1 MIYKKLRISLIFSKL
16 VVPKLLISNH
26 RMHNLYTKF
35 VKILEIC
42 KQFSNNLVNEQG
54 NIPRRGPVP
63 RFSDLE
69 IVALSLAAEAESID
83 SEKWLFEYKL
93 QEYRNKISNLISR
106 RQFND
111 RRKKTAGLCEEIR
124 KRLACKM
131 DEGEDFF
138 IVDSKPI
145 EVCRVARGKRC
156 RMGRTGEFAQAPDFG
171 FCASQNIY
179 YFGYKLHAVCGVS
192 GVIHSYD
199 LSKASVHDLN
209 YMKDVKLAY
218 HDCNIYGDRGYIGAD
233 VQLYLFETAHI
244 RLECPYRLNQ
254 KDWNPTFIPFAKAR
268 KRIET
273 LFSQLTDQFMVIR
286 NYAKI
291 TNGLFARII
300 GKISALTVSQ
310 YMNYI
315 NGKPIGRIKY
325 ALN

>member
-1 MIYKKLRISLIFSKL
+1 MVKKLYISLVFSNLVVSKL
-16 VVPKLLISNH
+16 LNSNQ

-42 KQFSNNLVNEQG
+42 KQMSENLVNDHG

-63 RFSDLE
+63 QFSDLE
-69 IVALSLAAEAESID
+69 VVALSLAAETESID
-83 SEKWLFEYKL
+83 SEKWLFDYKL
-93 QEYRNKISNLISR
+93 QEYMDKMPNLISR

-124 KRLACKM
+124 KRMANIM
-131 DEGEDFF
+131 DGGEDFF
-138 IVDSKPI
+138 FIDSKPI
-145 EVCRVARGKRC
+145 EICRVARGKRC
-156 RMGRTGEFAQAPDFG
+156 KMGRTGEFSKAPDFG
-171 FCASQNIY
+171 FCASQNTF
-179 YFGYKLHAVCGVS
+179 YFGYKLHALCGVS

-199 LSKASVHDLN
+199 LSKASVADIN
-209 YMKDVKLAY
+209 YMKDVKQSY
-218 HDCNIYGDRGYIGAD
+218 QDCHIYGDKGYIGAD
-233 VQLYLFETAHI
+233 VQLDLFETAHI

-254 KDWNPTFIPFAKAR
+254 KNWKPTFIPYAKAR

-273 LFSQLTDQFMVIR
+273 LFSQLTDQFLVIR

-300 GKISALTVSQ
+300 GKISALTILQ
-310 YMNYI
+310 YVNFI

-325 ALN
+325 ALS